1 MEWLIAGI
9 ISISMHCYS
18 FYTIGDL
25 KSERDQYREIAESCA
40 TDRRDAKRSAI
51 EASGIRAKAER
62 ESTKEQARQQL
73 DDRGARRV
81 AVQGY
86 DDSCLSAVS
95 VFSGDIVDRRK
106 RAINK
111 LNANRLRIR
120 P

>member
-9 ISISMHCYS
+9 ISIAMHFYS

-62 ESTKEQARQQL
+62 ESTKELARQQHHDRSSRKNV
-73 DDRGARRV
+73 DDT
-81 AVQGY
+81 
-86 DDSCLSAVS
+86 CLNSSS
-95 VFSGDIVDRRK
+95 VFGSDIVDRRK
-106 RAINK
+106 QGIDK